1 MGNEDEDLRQI
12 LSPTAQHRGIVSETA
27 GLFVLKTG
35 YVDSLV
41 TEATNFLLVI
51 LPALRVM

>member
-1 MGNEDEDLRQI
+1 MRQI
-12 LSPTAQHRGIVSETA
+12 LSPAAEHRGIVSETA
-27 GLFVLKTG
+27 GLFALKTG
-35 YVDSLV
+35 YADSRV